1 MAKSYLLPCLVLLP
15 MLCGPGAAAQTTSSL
30 ACSQGPKFWCQSL
43 EQALQCRALGHCL
56 QEVWGH
62 VGADDLCQECEDI
75 VRILTKMAKEV
86 IFQKT
91 IRKFLERECD
101 VLPLKLLVPR
111 CHSVLETYFP
121 LVIDYFQSH
130 ITPKDIC
137 WNLGLCQPRQPDPQP
152 EPGMPSPLPNSLSE
166 TLPDLLVPPRLP
178 RALSVWPGPHTQ
190 DLSEQQFPIPL
201 PYCWLCK
208 TLLKRVQA
216 MIPKPTVGA
225 TCHSAGR
232 GMQREP
238 WVRRSRL
245 GCCFR
250 LWPSCAPFRQPRAW
264 AARSGSP
271 ASYCSPSVTPG
282 TSDVLWSPWP
292 SVPLAEQ
299 QASPCWKGTRASI
312 QRCLAEPGVMAQ
324 ATIPAF
330 QRLRQENCC

>member
-1 MAKSYLLPCLVLLP
+1 MGRDK
-15 MLCGPGAAAQTTSSL
+15 GA
-30 ACSQGPKFWCQSL
+30 
-43 EQALQCRALGHCL
+43 R
-56 QEVWGH
+56 
-62 VGADDLCQECEDI
+62 
-75 VRILTKMAKEV
+75 
-86 IFQKT
+86 
-91 IRKFLERECD
+91 ERETC
-101 VLPLKLLVPR
+101 LPPFSHPPAWRLCLELGRGRETAGFPQRCLKP
-111 CHSVLETYFP
+111 
-121 LVIDYFQSH
+121 
-130 ITPKDIC
+130 
-137 WNLGLCQPRQPDPQP
+137 GLCW
-152 EPGMPSPLPNSLSE
+152 L
-166 TLPDLLVPPRLP
+166 
-178 RALSVWPGPHTQ
+178 
-190 DLSEQQFPIPL
+190 QQ
-201 PYCWLCK
+201 
-208 TLLKRVQA
+208 
-216 MIPKPTVGA
+216 PTVGA